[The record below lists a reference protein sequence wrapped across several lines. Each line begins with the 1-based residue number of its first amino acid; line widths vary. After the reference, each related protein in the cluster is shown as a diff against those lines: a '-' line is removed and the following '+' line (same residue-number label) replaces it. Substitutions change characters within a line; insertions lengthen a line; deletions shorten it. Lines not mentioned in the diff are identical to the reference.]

1 MRPPPLRLRPGIDMT
16 DPRVRLLYSI
26 APGDIEHEDGKRLVN
41 PRAVLDYQ
49 LGDERPTYSW
59 SETERAWV
67 LVDIV
72 RAV

>member
-1 MRPPPLRLRPGIDMT
+1 MT

-26 APGDIEHEDGKRLVN
+26 CPSDIDHEDGKRLVN
-41 PRAVLDYQ
+41 PRAVLNYQ

-59 SETERAWV
+59 SEAERAWV

-72 RAV
+72 KARA